1 MNQMHDL
8 RTYGEAYALLLSATF
23 LRVPTASEE
32 RREKGAEVR
41 PSFKSAVAE
50 GIQVGSRMSAALS
63 RA

>member
-1 MNQMHDL
+1 MHDFARGL
-8 RTYGEAYALLLSATF
+8 RLYPP
-23 LRVPTASEE
+23 LRVRYFSTGADSEG
-32 RREKGAEVR
+32 RREKGAEVS

>member
-1 MNQMHDL
+1 MHDFARGL
-8 RTYGEAYALLLSATF
+8 RLYP
-23 LRVPTASEE
+23 LRVRYFSTGADSEG
-32 RREKGAEVR
+32 RREKGAEVS

>member
-1 MNQMHDL
+1 MHDL
-8 RTYGEAYALLLSATF
+8 PGGLRLSAPFRYFSTG
-23 LRVPTASEE
+23 ADSEE
-32 RREKGAEVR
+32 RREKGAEVW